1 METHKLVFDSITE
14 QQAAEWL
21 GISIEALHRLLDQHI
36 FNNGTPRPAEVHFTQ
51 SDLLLLSYWSHKPR
65 NRKVISMPRRRD

>member
-21 GISIEALHRLLDQHI
+21 GISIEAVRPSPALLLVRQATEPEGDFDASASRLSLLL
-36 FNNGTPRPAEVHFTQ
+36 PKVHQ
-51 SDLLLLSYWSHKPR
+51 SDNIAVLA
-65 NRKVISMPRRRD
+65 